1 MVRRMAR
8 SLRAR
13 DLQQERSANDDPAQ
27 TPARR
32 CKVTG
37 LLPMLSR
44 LSRAAYAGL
53 AIGCVAMSLALPPRS
68 SAQDAAS
75 ASDVIAAR
83 KLLMDSIMN
92 NMDKIQEMISERNIN
107 LAVSRDSADN
117 IASMLMAFPHLFP
130 PGSNQW
136 RENVDLDPVKDTF
149 ASPDIW
155 TEFADFSRR
164 AAAAA
169 STALELRR
177 ARNEGEVKQLY
188 RALGI
193 ACDTCHALYMKE

>member
-1 MVRRMAR
+1 MTA
-8 SLRAR
+8 
-13 DLQQERSANDDPAQ
+13 
-27 TPARR
+27 
-32 CKVTG
+32 
-37 LLPMLSR
+37 LLPTLSR
-44 LSRAAYAGL
+44 LSRAGCAGL
-53 AIGCVAMSLALPPRS
+53 AVGCVAMSLALPPRS

-92 NMDKIQEMISERNIN
+92 NMDKIQEMISEQNIK
-107 LAVSRDSADN
+107 LAVSRDCADN

-169 STALELRR
+169 STARELRR
-177 ARNEGEVKQLY
+177 AANEDEVKQLY

>member
-1 MVRRMAR
+1 MTQHKR
-8 SLRAR
+8 LR
-13 DLQQERSANDDPAQ
+13 N
-27 TPARR
+27 R

-37 LLPMLSR
+37 LLATLSR
-44 LSRAAYAGL
+44 LRRRFTRARL
-53 AIGCVAMSLALPPRS
+53 VVSCVVIFLSLPLVS
-68 SAQDAAS
+68 SAQDADI

-92 NMDKIQEMISERNIN
+92 NMDKIQEMISERNIKLN
-107 LAVSRDSADN
+107 VSRDCADN
-117 IASMLMAFPHLFP
+117 IASMLVAFPHLFP
-130 PGSNQW
+130 PSSNQW
-136 RENVDLDPVKDTF
+136 REDVDLDPVKDTF

-169 STALELRR
+169 ATALELRR
-177 ARNEGEVKQLY
+177 ADNEDDVKRLY
-188 RALGI
+188 RALGV

>member
-1 MVRRMAR
+1 M
-8 SLRAR
+8 
-13 DLQQERSANDDPAQ
+13 
-27 TPARR
+27 
-32 CKVTG
+32 TG
-37 LLPMLSR
+37 LLPTLSR
-44 LSRAAYAGL
+44 LIRCIACARLVVA
-53 AIGCVAMSLALPPRS
+53 CVVIFLSLHLVS
-68 SAQDAAS
+68 SAQDADT

-107 LAVSRDSADN
+107 LNVSRDCADN
-117 IASMLMAFPHLFP
+117 IAAMLAAFPHLFP
-130 PGSNQW
+130 PSSNQW
-136 RENVDLDPVKDTF
+136 RDNVDPDPVKDTF

-169 STALELRR
+169 TTALELRR
-177 ARNEGEVKQLY
+177 ARNEDEVKQLY

>member
-1 MVRRMAR
+1 
-8 SLRAR
+8 
-13 DLQQERSANDDPAQ
+13 
-27 TPARR
+27 
-32 CKVTG
+32 VTG
-37 LLPMLSR
+37 LLPPLFLLR
-44 LSRAAYAGL
+44 QVACAGL
-53 AIGCVAMSLALPPRS
+53 VTACVVMSLALPLRS
-68 SAQDAAS
+68 NAQDVAS

-92 NMDKIQEMISERNIN
+92 NMDKIQEMISERRIDPG
-107 LAVSRDSADN
+107 VSRECADN
-117 IASMLMAFPHLFP
+117 IASMLAAFPHLFP

-136 RENVDLDPVKDTF
+136 KEDVDLDPVKDTF

-169 STALELRR
+169 ATALELRR
-177 ARNEGEVKQLY
+177 AGNEDDVKQLY
-188 RALGI
+188 RALGV